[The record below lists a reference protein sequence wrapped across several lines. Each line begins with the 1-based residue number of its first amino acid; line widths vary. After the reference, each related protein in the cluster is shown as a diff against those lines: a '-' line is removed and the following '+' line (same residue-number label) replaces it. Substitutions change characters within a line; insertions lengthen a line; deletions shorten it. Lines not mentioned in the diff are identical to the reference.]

1 VLYGKNISR
10 RGFGAD
16 IPKLDARVY
25 GHGAFSPQMDTDMIM
40 GICAAVG
47 MTICGVCVVV
57 NAWRSTPH
65 PHMKISRSDP
75 DLSILENAIPSAS
88 AYRLQPPDTAS
99 TSSDPA

>member
-1 VLYGKNISR
+1 MARIFLAGVGATHAFR
-10 RGFGAD
+10 RT
-16 IPKLDARVY
+16 LRVKCK
-25 GHGAFSPQMDTDMIM
+25 MDTDMIL

-65 PHMKISRSDP
+65 PHMKVSRSDP

-88 AYRLQPPDTAS
+88 AYRIQPRADTGS
-99 TSSDPA
+99 TQEPSEA